1 LLCSS
6 GSPATT
12 ATPRIETWSLRVASS
27 DTLSFRVLRIDLPW
41 ERNVFPDTTSQ
52 IHDDAT
58 GASALP
64 LGHNTGPDYEIVGD
78 LPFVFLA
85 RFTSFLAFEV
95 DVITITKHRLESL
108 KQIPW

>member
-1 LLCSS
+1 MLCDS
-6 GSPATT
+6 GNRDKT
-12 ATPRIETWSLRVASS
+12 ATPRIKTWSSRVASS
-27 DTLSFRVLRIDLPW
+27 DYLRFSVRIDFPW
-41 ERNVFPDTTSQ
+41 ERNVFPDTTSR

-85 RFTSFLAFEV
+85 RFTSFLAFEM
-95 DVITITKHRLESL
+95 DVVTITKHRLEPL
-108 KQIPW
+108 KQISW